1 MKGLNGA
8 GWAVEKPHGTM
19 FVWAAMPERFRAMG
33 SLEFSMQMVEKARVV
48 VAPGVGFGPM
58 GEGHVRFS
66 LIEGEKRLREA
77 AERVGEF
84 LKKED

>member
-1 MKGLNGA
+1 
-8 GWAVEKPHGTM
+8 
-19 FVWAAMPERFRAMG
+19 
-33 SLEFSMQMVEKARVV
+33 
-48 VAPGVGFGPM
+48 
-58 GEGHVRFS
+58 VRFS